1 MNIEWIVIRGS
12 GLVAFGIL
20 AASTIWGLMVS
31 TKLFGRAV
39 KAKPLT
45 WFHESLGLGAL
56 IATGVHM
63 VALTMDQYVEFG
75 WVDVLVPGVASWEP
89 TAVALGVTS
98 FYGLAVVIL
107 SFYVKGIIGQ
117 KAWRTIHFLA
127 FGTYAAALIHGIMA
141 GTDTAN
147 PLVTGMYVGSG
158 VLVVGLLILRIVQQQ
173 ATQPSPSRAPTA
185 AANHRVDDPAAP
197 VRVGASDSSRS

>member
-12 GLVAFGIL
+12 GLVAYALL
-20 AASTIWGLMVS
+20 AASTIWGLLVS
-31 TKLFGRAV
+31 TKLLGRAV

-63 VALTMDQYVEFG
+63 VALTMDQYVDFG
-75 WVDVLVPGVASWEP
+75 WADVLVPGVATWNS
-89 TAVALGVTS
+89 TAVALGVTG
-98 FYGLAVVIL
+98 FYGLAIVTL
-107 SFYVKGIIGQ
+107 SFYVKGVIGQ

-127 FGTYAAALIHGIMA
+127 FGTFLSTMIHGVMA

-147 PLVTGMYVGSG
+147 PYVTGMYVGSG
-158 VLVVGLLILRIVQQQ
+158 VLVIALLAVRVLQQRVP
-173 ATQPSPSRAPTA
+173 ASRPVRTA
-185 AANHRVDDPAAP
+185 AAASPERVA
-197 VRVGASDSSRS
+197 ASD

>member
-1 MNIEWIVIRGS
+1 MNIEWVVIRGS
-12 GLVAFGIL
+12 GLVAYGLL

-31 TKLFGRAV
+31 TKVFGRAV

-75 WVDVLVPGVASWEP
+75 WIDVLVPGVATWNP
-89 TAVALGVTS
+89 TAVALGVTA
-98 FYGLAVVIL
+98 FYGLAVVTL

-127 FGTYAAALIHGIMA
+127 FGTFVSALIHGIMA
-141 GTDTAN
+141 GTDTGH
-147 PLVTGMYVGSG
+147 PLVTGLYFASG
-158 VLVVGLLILRIVQQQ
+158 VLVVWLLALRVVQQRS
-173 ATQPSPSRAPTA
+173 AGDPPTPRRA
-185 AANHRVDDPAAP
+185 AARQRSEERPRVSAG
-197 VRVGASDSSRS
+197 VGD

>member
-12 GLVAFGIL
+12 GLVAYALL
-20 AASTIWGLMVS
+20 AASTIWGLLVS
-31 TKLFGRAV
+31 TKLLGRAV

-63 VALTMDQYVEFG
+63 VALTMDQYVDFG
-75 WVDVLVPGVASWEP
+75 WADVLVPGVATWNS
-89 TAVALGVTS
+89 TAVALGVTG
-98 FYGLAVVIL
+98 FYGLAIVTL
-107 SFYVKGIIGQ
+107 SFYVKGVIGQ

-127 FGTYAAALIHGIMA
+127 FGTFLSTMIHGVTS

-147 PLVTGMYVGSG
+147 PYVTGMYVGSG
-158 VLVVGLLILRIVQQQ
+158 VLVIALLAVRVLQQRVP
-173 ATQPSPSRAPTA
+173 ASRPVRTA
-185 AANHRVDDPAAP
+185 AAASPERVA
-197 VRVGASDSSRS
+197 ASD

>member
-12 GLVAFGIL
+12 GLVAYGLL

-31 TKLFGRAV
+31 TKVFGRAV

-63 VALTMDQYVEFG
+63 VALTMDQFIGFG
-75 WVDVLVPGVASWEP
+75 WVDVLVPGVAAWNP
-89 TAVALGVTS
+89 MAAALGVTA
-98 FYGLAVVIL
+98 FYGLAVVTL

-117 KAWRTIHFLA
+117 KVWRTIHFLA
-127 FGTYAAALIHGIMA
+127 FGTFLSALIHGVIA
-141 GTDTAN
+141 GTDRGN
-147 PLVTGMYVGSG
+147 PLVTGIYFGTG
-158 VLVVGLLILRIVQQQ
+158 VIVVGLLAVRIVQQRSAQ
-173 ATQPSPSRAPTA
+173 ERPTRVPPDGPHHLADVRATVS
-185 AANHRVDDPAAP
+185 
-197 VRVGASDSSRS
+197 VGATD

>member
-12 GLVAFGIL
+12 GLVAYALL
-20 AASTIWGLMVS
+20 AASTIWGLLVS
-31 TKLFGRAV
+31 TKLLGRAV

-75 WVDVLVPGVASWEP
+75 WADVLVPGVATWNS
-89 TAVALGVTS
+89 TAVALGVTG
-98 FYGLAVVIL
+98 FYGLAIVTL
-107 SFYVKGIIGQ
+107 SFYAKGIIGQ

-127 FGTYAAALIHGIMA
+127 FGTFLSTMIHGVMA

-147 PLVTGMYVGSG
+147 PYVTGMYVGSG
-158 VLVVGLLILRIVQQQ
+158 VLVIALLAIRVLQQRVP
-173 ATQPSPSRAPTA
+173 ASRPVRTA
-185 AANHRVDDPAAP
+185 AAASPERVA
-197 VRVGASDSSRS
+197 ASD

>member
-12 GLVAFGIL
+12 GLVAYGLL
-20 AASTIWGLMVS
+20 AASTIWGLLVS
-31 TKLFGRAV
+31 TKLLGRAV

-63 VALTMDQYVEFG
+63 VALTMDEYIEFG
-75 WVDVLVPGVASWEP
+75 WADVLVPGVATWNS
-89 TAVALGVTS
+89 TAVALGITG
-98 FYGLAVVIL
+98 FYGLAVVTL

-127 FGTYAAALIHGIMA
+127 FGTFLSTMIHGVMA

-147 PLVTGMYVGSG
+147 PYVAGMYVGSG
-158 VLVVGLLILRIVQQQ
+158 VLVLGLLAVRVLQQ
-173 ATQPSPSRAPTA
+173 RAPQARPARA
-185 AANHRVDDPAAP
+185 APAAP
-197 VRVGASDSSRS
+197 AHRVAAGD

>member
-12 GLVAFGIL
+12 GLVAYGLL

-31 TKLFGRAV
+31 TKVFGRAV

-56 IATGVHM
+56 FATGVHM

-75 WVDVLVPGVASWEP
+75 WIDVLVPGVATWNP
-89 TAVALGVTS
+89 TAVALGVTA
-98 FYGLAVVIL
+98 FYGLAVVTL
-107 SFYVKGIIGQ
+107 SFYVKGVIGQ

-127 FGTYAAALIHGIMA
+127 FGTFMSALIHGIMA
-141 GTDTAN
+141 GTDTGH
-147 PLVTGMYVGSG
+147 PLVTGMYIGTG
-158 VLVVGLLILRIVQQQ
+158 VLVAGLL
-173 ATQPSPSRAPTA
+173 A
-185 AANHRVDDPAAP
+185 
-197 VRVGASDSSRS
+197 VRVIQQRSAPERPARTQHVPARQSPEKSSEPRKPVSARTGG

>member
-12 GLVAFGIL
+12 GLIAFGL
-20 AASTIWGLMVS
+20 VAASTIWGLMVS
-31 TKLFGRAV
+31 TKLFGRAI

-56 IATGVHM
+56 VATGVHM

-75 WVDVLVPGVASWEP
+75 WVDVLVPGVATWEP

-98 FYGLAVVIL
+98 FYGLAVVTL
-107 SFYVKGIIGQ
+107 SFYVKGLIGQ
-117 KAWRTIHFLA
+117 KVWRTIHFLA
-127 FGTYAAALIHGIMA
+127 FGTFAGALIHGILA

-147 PLVTGMYVGSG
+147 PIVTGMYVGSS
-158 VLVVGLLILRIVQQQ
+158 VLVVGLLILRITLERTTPAV
-173 ATQPSPSRAPTA
+173 SPRSRASATRGRATDPSA
-185 AANHRVDDPAAP
+185 AVS
-197 VRVGASDSSRS
+197 VGSSD

>member
-12 GLVAFGIL
+12 GLVAYALL
-20 AASTIWGLMVS
+20 AASTIWGLLVS
-31 TKLFGRAV
+31 TKLLGRAV

-75 WVDVLVPGVASWEP
+75 WADVLVPGVATWNS
-89 TAVALGVTS
+89 TAVALGVTG
-98 FYGLAVVIL
+98 FYGLAIVTL
-107 SFYVKGIIGQ
+107 SFYAKGIIGQ

-127 FGTYAAALIHGIMA
+127 FGTFLSTMIHGVMA

-147 PLVTGMYVGSG
+147 PYVTGMYVGSG
-158 VLVVGLLILRIVQQQ
+158 VLVIALLAVRVLQQRVP
-173 ATQPSPSRAPTA
+173 ASRPVRTA
-185 AANHRVDDPAAP
+185 AAASPERVA
-197 VRVGASDSSRS
+197 ASD

>member
-1 MNIEWIVIRGS
+1 VNIEWMVIRGS
-12 GLVAFGIL
+12 GLVAFGLL

-75 WVDVLVPGVASWEP
+75 WIDVLVPGVASWKP

-98 FYGLAVVIL
+98 FYGLAVVTL
-107 SFYVKGIIGQ
+107 SFYIKGFIGQ

-127 FGTYAAALIHGIMA
+127 FGTFAGALIHGVWA

-147 PLVTGMYVGSG
+147 PFVTGMYVGSG
-158 VLVVGLLILRIVQQQ
+158 VLVVGLLILRIVQQRAMPAKPARSQ
-173 ATQPSPSRAPTA
+173 TAGSRGNASNAET
-185 AANHRVDDPAAP
+185 P
-197 VRVGASDSSRS
+197 VRVGTRD

>member
-1 MNIEWIVIRGS
+1 MNIEWVVIRGS
-12 GLVAFGIL
+12 GLVAFGL
-20 AASTIWGLMVS
+20 VAASTIWGLMVS
-31 TKLFGRAV
+31 TKLFGRAI

-56 IATGVHM
+56 VATGVHM

-75 WVDVLVPGVASWEP
+75 WVDVLVPGLAAWEP

-98 FYGLAVVIL
+98 FYGLAIVTL
-107 SFYVKGIIGQ
+107 SFYAKGLIGQ

-127 FGTYAAALIHGIMA
+127 FGTFAGALIHGILA

-147 PLVTGMYVGSG
+147 PIVTGMYVGSG
-158 VLVVGLLILRIVQQQ
+158 VLVVGLLILRIVQQR
-173 ATQPSPSRAPTA
+173 ATNTAPPRARTA
-185 AANHRVDDPAAP
+185 ATADRATHPSAPAS
-197 VRVGASDSSRS
+197 VGSGD